1 MSPELS
7 SGYADGARSLLK
19 TRSSCCATPRLVMP
33 RVTIDALIVF
43 GAVTFHSL
51 STTAGLPDGADEG
64 AAADAAGVDGCDDG
78 SAAESDLAG
87 RSADGAWT
95 AALVHAERT
104 MATKTDRAASR
115 ERSMMFTRQVSKRFS
130 RERSVRS
137 FPTSSTPQDVH
148 VIVVADRVHAG
159 CRRSR
164 TVRSD
169 EPRDACRM
177 ALFDAGLVT

>member
-1 MSPELS
+1 VL
-7 SGYADGARSLLK
+7 
-19 TRSSCCATPRLVMP
+19 
-33 RVTIDALIVF
+33 

-78 SAAESDLAG
+78 GAAESDFAG

-115 ERSMMFTRQVSKRFS
+115 ERFMMFTRQVSKRFS
-130 RERSVRS
+130 RQDQFDRSRHRVRRRT
-137 FPTSSTPQDVH
+137 FTSSWWRLESTP
-148 VIVVADRVHAG
+148 VADGHER
-159 CRRSR
+159 
-164 TVRSD
+164 
-169 EPRDACRM
+169 
-177 ALFDAGLVT
+177 